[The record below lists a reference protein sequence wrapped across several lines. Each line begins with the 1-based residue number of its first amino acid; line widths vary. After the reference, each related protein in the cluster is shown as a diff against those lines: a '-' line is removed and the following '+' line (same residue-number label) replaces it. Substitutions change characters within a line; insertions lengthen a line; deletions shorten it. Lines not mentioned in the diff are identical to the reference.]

1 MKIEILKNVM
11 AANDNLAEEI
21 RADSQK
27 VKTCVMNMMSSPGSG
42 KTTILEKLLHRLLFN
57 GIKTGVIEG
66 DISTTKDAERIVGDE
81 VPIIQINTEK
91 FGGDCHLGSEV
102 IKPALKQLNY
112 ENLDLVIIE
121 NVGNLVCPAEFDTGA
136 DQNIVVIS
144 VTEGEDKPLKYPLM
158 FRKCQLAIINKIDLL
173 PYLNYDI
180 QLLEKNIRQINPNMK
195 ILKISSQTEENI
207 DELLKWMKKC
217 LR

>member
-180 QLLEKNIRQINPNMK
+180 QLLEKNIRQINPNME